1 MIRIIDFTEAGEIQG
16 KRVTLED
23 LAKDPIRCIM
33 ADLAKELAT
42 APTTITDP
50 EELRKYAVYSI
61 ERAIADV
68 KLLSLVYT
76 TIFDKGELADY
87 VKEYMDTCHK
97 WLNKF
102 KEVGDN
108 GKH

>member
-1 MIRIIDFTEAGEIQG
+1 MIKIFDFTRAGEIQG

-33 ADLAKELAT
+33 VDLAKELAVDSYI
-42 APTTITDP
+42 ITDP
-50 EELRKYAVYSI
+50 EELREYAVYSI
-61 ERAIADV
+61 ERAIADI
-68 KLLSLVYT
+68 KLLSLIYT
-76 TIFDKGELADY
+76 TIFDKGELSDY
-87 VKEYMDTCHK
+87 VKEYMDICDK

-108 GKH
+108 GEH

>member
-1 MIRIIDFTEAGEIQG
+1 MIKIIDFTKAGEIQG

-33 ADLAKELAT
+33 VDLAKELAT
-42 APTTITDP
+42 APCNFTDP

-61 ERAIADV
+61 ERAIADI
-68 KLLSLVYT
+68 KLLSLIYT
-76 TIFDKGELADY
+76 TIFDKGELSDY
-87 VKEYMDTCHK
+87 VKNYMDMCDK

-108 GKH
+108 GEH